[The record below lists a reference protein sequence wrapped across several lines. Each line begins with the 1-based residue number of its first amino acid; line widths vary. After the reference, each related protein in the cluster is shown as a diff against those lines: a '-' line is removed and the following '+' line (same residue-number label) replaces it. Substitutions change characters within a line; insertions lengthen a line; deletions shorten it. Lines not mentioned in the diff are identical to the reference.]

1 MPSKVHILIPVFNDW
16 DSVSKLIPEVLQT
29 LNQKSGIEANLFIVD
44 DCSTE
49 RIPEQGIFRDH
60 SVKVIRLNRN
70 VGHQRAI
77 ALGLSYLN
85 EQEPGDYVVI
95 MDGDGED
102 KPSDISV
109 LLNEAIQEKDK
120 IIFGMRQ
127 RRYEGVGFRFFYFLY
142 KKIFRLLTTQK
153 INFGNFCVI
162 PFERVNNLVYVSD
175 LWNHFSGGVIRSRI
189 PYSSL
194 PLDRGTRYHGK
205 SKMNFFSLVIHGL
218 SAIAVYTDI
227 LAVRILMSTFFMIC
241 FAVIGILIVSGI
253 RFFTPLAIPGWAS
266 FVVLSF
272 LILIFQA
279 FLISLLLLFNVLNYR
294 TQKHFIPALEYK
306 NFIAIVK

>member
-1 MPSKVHILIPVFNDW
+1 MKIHLLIPVFNDW
-16 DSVSKLIPEVLQT
+16 ESAEKLISEIRKTFLSVPDIQV
-29 LNQKSGIEANLFIVD
+29 NFFIVD
-44 DCSTE
+44 DCSTDILPMAE
-49 RIPEQGIFRDH
+49 EIKGEDIT
-60 SVKVIRLNRN
+60 VIRLNRN

-77 ALGLSYLN
+77 ALGLSYIN
-85 EQEPGDYVVI
+85 EHAACDYVVI

-102 KPSDISV
+102 KPSDIPG
-109 LLNEAIQEKDK
+109 LLKKAIGEKDK
-120 IIFGMRQ
+120 IIFGHRQ
-127 RRYEGVGFRFFYFLY
+127 RRYEGIWFRFFYTLY
-142 KKIFRLLTTQK
+142 KMIFRILTAHK

-194 PLDRGTRYHGK
+194 PLDRGTRYFGS
-205 SKMNFFSLVIHGL
+205 SKMNFFTLVIHGL

-227 LAVRILMSTFFMIC
+227 LAVRILVSTFLLIFLS
-241 FAVIGILIVSGI
+241 VIGIIIVASI
-253 RFFTPLAIPGWAS
+253 RFFTPFAIPGWAS

-294 TQKHFIPALEYK
+294 TQRHFIPAIEYK
-306 NFIAIVK
+306 NFISSVK